1 MAIGIIPLVDYAFKM
16 LFGNEEHRPV
26 TIHFLN
32 SVLVGQPPVTEI
44 TFQNPIRYR
53 HTADGKVCIL
63 DVLAIDA
70 LGRQLNIEVQI
81 SLPAGMAK
89 RMVYYSAQ
97 TYVRQLLEGQSYNS
111 LQPAICICVLAG
123 ALYSQPAELHLDF
136 RLREKSHPLTLTDDL
151 QIHFLQLNHLQ
162 VTAET
167 LYNATAVERWCWFLC
182 NADQLTIEQVAQL
195 LPDQEFSEAAGVL
208 DMIARTPEQLQ
219 EYHDRLKARR
229 DEEARILYGQ
239 QQGIEIGEARGIEIG
254 EARGIEI
261 GEARG
266 IEIGEARGIEKGQL
280 RGQIVLLQQLL
291 KQPVFSNDQLAA
303 CSAEQLSEVVTDLAR
318 KCPGWFFSFQG

>member
-1 MAIGIIPLVDYAFKM
+1 MAIGIDPLVDYAFKM
-16 LFGNEEHRPV
+16 LFGRTDHKML
-26 TIHFLN
+26 TISLIN
-32 SVLVGQPPVTEI
+32 TVLDGQPPVTDV
-44 TFQNPIRYR
+44 TFLNTIQNKLSAEDKY
-53 HTADGKVCIL
+53 VIL
-63 DVLAIDA
+63 DVLAEDV
-70 LGRQLNIEVQI
+70 LGRKFNIEVQI
-81 SLPAGMAK
+81 ALPAGMAE
-89 RMVYYSAQ
+89 RMAFYTAE
-97 TYVRQLLEGQSYNS
+97 TWIRGLREGQNYDELRPSIS
-111 LQPAICICVLAG
+111 ICVLAG
-123 ALYSQPAELHLDF
+123 SLVEQPARLHLDF
-136 RLREKSHPLTLTDDL
+136 RLRDLSSPRPLTEHL

-162 VTAET
+162 VTADT
-167 LYNATAVERWCWFLC
+167 LYNASPVERWCWFLC

-195 LPDQEFSEAAGVL
+195 FPDQEFSEAAGVL

-239 QQGIEIGEARGIEIG
+239 QQGLEIGQ
-254 EARGIEI
+254 ARGIEI

-303 CSAEQLSEVVTDLAR
+303 CSAEQLSEVVADLR
-318 KCPGWFFSFQG
+318 HRLELSGPFNQ